1 MPLELFLE
9 LIVFA
14 VRRVI
19 LPKVLWIRVYKLM
32 LSKRARKTQQRLGM
46 GWLIRQKSLVQGI
59 LKLEVLNQIM
69 DLIGKT
75 SLGYMDWKL
84 DLT

>member
-1 MPLELFLE
+1 
-9 LIVFA
+9 
-14 VRRVI
+14 
-19 LPKVLWIRVYKLM
+19 M
-32 LSKRARKTQQRLGM
+32 LSKWARKTQQRLGI
-46 GWLIRQKSLVQGI
+46 GWLIRQNSLVQGI

-84 DLT
+84 DQT